1 MLKKRVSNSILKEW
15 LANPKKPKSGYK
27 GDLRITL
34 PAGLLRDYAEASAGD
49 SGGPNARPVGIS
61 LPKTFIIDNFG
72 NQKNAI
78 KYYYG
83 RGTSG
88 LRDLLALSRCDF
100 DHNKLEIRN
109 RARQKD
115 LKLKTKAKLSIQE
128 PTLKTIKVIIPK
140 SMKNKVKITFA

>member
-72 NQKNAI
+72 NQTNAI

-88 LRDLLALSRCDF
+88 GTRSTWRGLMRTHPTRGYG
-100 DHNKLEIRN
+100 
-109 RARQKD
+109 
-115 LKLKTKAKLSIQE
+115 TKRGY
-128 PTLKTIKVIIPK
+128 T
-140 SMKNKVKITFA
+140 